1 MSNIPALIVELKKK
15 NIHDPSVLNDIFEL
29 VRVYEKEDFDTA
41 HRLSGEIYQTAH
53 DDAIQQKN
61 LAMYELARRALLF
74 DAPHKLDAAM
84 LYAEWDR
91 APEAKFYVNRYKQL
105 RPVVD
110 ALQMLEERKIH
121 LLGVLAPPGIGKLF
135 ANDTPVLTRYG
146 WKNHGDLVV
155 GDEVIGMD
163 GQYKRVLF
171 VHPKATGDVRIEF
184 TNGQVLY
191 THENHEWMVWDRRA
205 SNRGF
210 EIKDTKYLMSRI
222 LETGPKQR
230 RGHRYTM
237 KLPRREYVQGEH
249 LDLPVMPYTLGV
261 WLGESSN
268 RRPIVTVPKKD
279 ENVIGR
285 MIADGYD
292 VMDIFFQKR
301 KGLKTYIFKDKLMN
315 DLNSIGMCDADKI
328 TRKYI
333 PVEYLLA
340 DVKQRLALLAGLIDR
355 LGSISKNKRKY
366 QIRVTSEEFKDEISD
381 LVSTFGWR
389 ISVTEYRK
397 VISYRKIKYRKTIYS
412 ITFVPDAEI
421 PCMLERKRNVVGI
434 TPHSIY
440 IKSISRCE
448 PREGNCIT
456 VEGDGMYLVGEKMVP
471 THNSTLAI
479 FYMVWSGLRNPKYSI
494 LGCSHNNDFL
504 RQVYTD
510 ILAMIDAQG
519 EYRWRDIFPYISDMQ
534 TDAKSLRLNIGEP
547 KRFDTFQFASI
558 KSGLSGRVRASNLLY
573 VDDLVEGSEEA
584 FSRER
589 MRTLWT
595 KYSVDLLQR
604 QQGDFAQL
612 IIQTPWSVHDPID
625 RVELSKRDNPD
636 AMFIHLPAMDEN
648 DESNFDYPFNLGFT
662 TQQYREIRATMDEI
676 SWSSLYM
683 TYAKEREG
691 LLYDADEIRKYSE
704 LPKGEPEAIIAACDT
719 KDKGKDY
726 AVLVIAYKYGDD
738 YYIEDFVCDNG
749 RLETID
755 AKLTQRLMAYGVHVA
770 RFESNA
776 AGGRVAEKI
785 QEDIERQGGITK
797 IQLRYTVANKET
809 KIYVHSM
816 FVKEHFLFNEEKWR
830 TDKEYR
836 IAMDFL
842 CSYTMLG
849 KNSHDDVPDAV
860 AMLSE
865 FVQSMTASKVK
876 VGIRPY

>member
-1 MSNIPALIVELKKK
+1 MSNVPALIMELKKK
-15 NIHDPSVLNDIFEL
+15 NVHDPSVLTDIFEL
-29 VRVYEKEDFDTA
+29 VRVYEKEDFDGA
-41 HRLSGEIYQTAH
+41 HRLSGEVYQIAH

-61 LAMYELARRALLF
+61 LVMYDLARRALLF

-91 APEAKFYVNRYKQL
+91 PPQAKFYVNRYKQL

-135 ANDTPVLTRYG
+135 ANDTPVLTREG

-155 GDEVIGMD
+155 GDEVIGID
-163 GQYKRVLF
+163 GEFKRVLF
-171 VHPKATGDVRIEF
+171 VHPKSTGDVRIEF

-191 THENHEWMVWDRRA
+191 THENHEWMIWERRL
-205 SNRGF
+205 SRKGF
-210 EIKDTKYLMSRI
+210 QIRDTKYLMSRP
-222 LETGPKQR
+222 LETGPHHG
-230 RGHRYTM
+230 RGHRYTI
-237 KLPRREYVQGEH
+237 KLPRRGCVQGEH
-249 LDLPVMPYTLGV
+249 LDLPVKPYTLGL
-261 WLGESSN
+261 WLGDGTKQN
-268 RRPIVTVPKKD
+268 PLITTPDMDAK
-279 ENVIGR
+279 VIGR
-285 MIADGYD
+285 VVQDGYD
-292 VMDIFFQKR
+292 VIRVYKHKKSKVKSYFFNR
-301 KGLKTYIFKDKLMN
+301 LRRG
-315 DLNSIGMCDADKI
+315 LNSVGMCI
-328 TRKYI
+328 PMVTTEKYI
-333 PVEYLLA
+333 PDEYFIA
-340 DVKQRLALLAGLIDR
+340 DVNQRLALLAGLIDSNGT
-355 LGSISKNKRKY
+355 LAADKRKY
-366 QIRVTSEEFKDEISD
+366 QFSTTSEYLRDDMVRLI
-381 LVSTFGWR
+381 STFGWR
-389 ISVTEYRK
+389 ASVTQYAPRTSTSGIVGRK
-397 VISYRKIKYRKTIYS
+397 TVYVIS
-412 ITFVPDAEI
+412 FVPDTHI
-421 PCMLERKRNVVGI
+421 PCVLKRKRNIGGD
-434 TPHSIY
+434 TPRSIY
-440 IKSISRCE
+440 IKSIERCE

-456 VEGDGMYLVGEKMVP
+456 VEGDGMYLVGETMLP

-519 EYRWRDIFPYISDMQ
+519 EYRWRDIFPNISDIQ
-534 TDAKSLRLNIGEP
+534 TDAKSLRLNIGDP

-636 AMFIHLPAMDEN
+636 AMFIHLPAIDEN
-648 DESNFDYPFNLGFT
+648 GESNFDYPFNLGFT
-662 TQQYREIRATMDEI
+662 TAQYKEIQETMDEI

-704 LPKGEPEAIIAACDT
+704 LPKGEPEAILAACDT

-726 AVLVIAYKYGDD
+726 AVLVIAFKYGDD

-755 AKLTQRLMAYGVHVA
+755 AKLTQRLMAYGVHIA

-785 QEDIERQGGITK
+785 QQDIERQGGITK

-836 IAMDFL
+836 TAMEFL

-849 KNSHDDVPDAV
+849 KNAHDDVPDAV

-865 FVQSMTASKVK
+865 FVQGMSASKVK
-876 VGIRPY
+876 IGVRPY

>member
-1 MSNIPALIVELKKK
+1 MSNVPALIMELKKK
-15 NIHDPSVLNDIFEL
+15 DVHDPSVLTDIFEL
-29 VRVYEKEDFDTA
+29 VRVYEKEDFEQA
-41 HRLSGEIYQTAH
+41 HRLSGEVYRIAH
-53 DDAIQQKN
+53 DDAIQKKN
-61 LAMYELARRALLF
+61 LVMYELARRALLF

-84 LYAEWDR
+84 LYSEWDR
-91 APEAKFYVNRYKQL
+91 PPQSKFYVNRYKQL

-135 ANDTPVLTRYG
+135 ANDTPVLTRDG
-146 WKNHGDLVV
+146 WKKHGDLVV

-163 GQYKRVLF
+163 GEFKRVLF
-171 VHPKATGDVRIEF
+171 VHPKAMGDIRIEF

-191 THENHEWMVWDRRA
+191 THENHEWMIWERRL
-205 SNRGF
+205 SRQGF
-210 EIKDTKYLMSRI
+210 QIRDTKYLMSRP
-222 LETGPKQR
+222 LETGR
-230 RGHRYTM
+230 ESGRGHRYTM

-249 LDLPVMPYTLGV
+249 LDFPVNPYTLGV
-261 WLGESSN
+261 WIGENSN
-268 RRPIVTVPKKD
+268 RIPIITLPKKD
-279 ENVIGR
+279 EKVIGR
-285 MIADGYD
+285 IIADGYK
-292 VMDIFFQKR
+292 VVRVFVQKT
-301 KGLKTYIFKDKLMN
+301 KNKKTYIFNKKIQE
-315 DLNSIGMCDADKI
+315 DLNSVGMCNPDEI

-333 PVEYLLA
+333 PEEYLTA
-340 DVKQRLALLAGLIDR
+340 NVKQRLALLAGLIDR
-355 LGSISKNKRKY
+355 NGWLSADKRKY
-366 QIRVTSEEFKDEISD
+366 QIRVTSARLKDEISD
-381 LVSTFGWR
+381 LISTFGWR
-389 ISVTEYRK
+389 VSVSRYVSLVSFK
-397 VISYRKIKYRKTIYS
+397 GIKYHRVVYS
-412 ITFVPDAEI
+412 ISFVPDAAI
-421 PCMLERKRNVVGI
+421 PCVLERKRNVIGK
-434 TPHSIY
+434 TPNSIY
-440 IKSISRCE
+440 IKSIEKCE
-448 PREGNCIT
+448 PKEGNCIT
-456 VEGDGMYLVGEKMVP
+456 VEGDGMYLVGETMIP

-519 EYRWRDIFPYISDMQ
+519 EYRWRDIFPNISDMQ
-534 TDAKSLRLNIGEP
+534 TDAKSLRLNIGDP

-662 TQQYREIRATMDEI
+662 TAQYREIRETMDDI

-704 LPKGEPEAIIAACDT
+704 LPKGEPEAILAACDT

-726 AVLVIAYKYGDD
+726 AVLVIAFKYGDD

-755 AKLTQRLMAYGVHVA
+755 AKLTQRLMAYGVHLA

-785 QEDIERQGGITK
+785 QEDIDRQGGITK

-836 IAMDFL
+836 TAMEFL
-842 CSYTMLG
+842 CSYTMMG
-849 KNSHDDVPDAV
+849 KNAHDDVPDAV

-865 FVQSMTASKVK
+865 FVQGMAASKVK
-876 VGIRPY
+876 VGVRPY